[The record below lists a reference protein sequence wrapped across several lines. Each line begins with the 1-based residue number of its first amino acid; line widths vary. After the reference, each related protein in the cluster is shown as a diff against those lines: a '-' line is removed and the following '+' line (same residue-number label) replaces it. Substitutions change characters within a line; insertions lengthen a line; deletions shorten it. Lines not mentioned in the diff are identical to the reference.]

1 MQIKVSAA
9 AGGKNAEAW
18 GSNRS
23 MIFIVDDDGA
33 VRDSLLLLLEC
44 EGFAARAFGSAEEFL
59 DLARPVATDCLI
71 LDVQMPGMNGLD
83 LLEAMRRA
91 GAPPAVIVLT
101 GMLDGATEKRAL
113 AAGARA
119 VVEKPCPAAL
129 MIELVHA
136 ALGE

>member
-1 MQIKVSAA
+1 MQIKVRAA
-9 AGGKNAEAW
+9 AGEKNAEAW
-18 GSNRS
+18 GSNRT

-83 LLEAMRRA
+83 LLAAISRA
-91 GAPPAVIVLT
+91 DDAPAVIVLT